1 MEAWL
6 GALMSS
12 YWLFEVGTDF
22 LVDNEADGAGGN
34 NPREVWYEALVETLD
49 TFVSEREALLLKI
62 SFSSDSKIHLHR
74 SPYLHYETLDAAAE
88 KMQDLDNEN
97 VFIPEIFYQAKYKI
111 IPLCTTYFSRLVSM
125 TL

>member
-62 SFSSDSKIHLHR
+62 SFSHSPTRKIHLHR
-74 SPYLHYETLDAAAE
+74 SPYQHYETLEDW
-88 KMQDLDNEN
+88 MQPRKKCKIWITRMCL
-97 VFIPEIFYQAKYKI
+97 FPKYFTKQN
-111 IPLCTTYFSRLVSM
+111 TR
-125 TL
+125 